1 MEDFKG
7 ALDVMKAL
15 NLVKQNFREYVLL
28 NLLYYGLVAT
38 SMAYAYVFPE
48 VQRGLME
55 ALRTEF
61 PEAFPWV
68 VEAYISGNIPLAAA
82 LTFSINLILG
92 SFVYITASS
101 LIIPFGG
108 IAMGCV
114 RAVGWGLLLAPTSPE
129 LAWAMIPHSLTLIL
143 EGQGYILAMFA
154 AYIQWKG
161 VIWPKSTGEEK
172 RLKAYLTGIG
182 KTAHIYILVTL
193 VLAIAAVYEAFEVIY
208 IVGKLR

>member
-1 MEDFKG
+1 MI
-7 ALDVMKAL
+7 KAF
-15 NLVKQNFREYVLL
+15 NLAKQNFREYVLL

-68 VEAYISGNIPLAAA
+68 VEAYTSGNFPLAAA
-82 LTFSINLILG
+82 LTFFINLVLG
-92 SFVYITASS
+92 SFVYITVLS

-108 IAMGCV
+108 IAMGCI

-143 EGQGYILAMFA
+143 EGQGYVLAVFA

-161 VIWPKSTGEEK
+161 VIWPKSMREEK
-172 RLKAYLTGIG
+172 RLKAYLTGIS
-182 KTAHIYILVTL
+182 KTAHIYILVTF
-193 VLAIAAVYEAFEVIY
+193 VLAIAAIYEAFEVIY